1 MIIGSHN
8 SWSYLRPKK
17 RWMRLIAF
25 TARCQRVD
33 IRKQYELGV
42 RCFDLRFRVEIVTK
56 VVAHGPIVYTELGWD
71 SELKWSILSDL
82 LWLNEKG
89 DCYVRVI
96 HEARTKSQHSELGD
110 YIFRNECESLENCFK
125 NIKWWC
131 GRNLYN
137 WERDYKFKGEEPTC
151 QETYGSVVPGK
162 KWLYGWWP
170 WLYARTH
177 NRKIR
182 ERGTD
187 KDILLIDYVDI

>member
-1 MIIGSHN
+1 
-8 SWSYLRPKK
+8 
-17 RWMRLIAF
+17 MRLIAF

-33 IRKQYELGV
+33 IKKQYALGV
-42 RCFDLRFRVEIVTK
+42 RCFDLRVRFNRHGLGI
-56 VVAHGPIVYTELGWD
+56 VAHGMVEYCFTASKIYGDLSWLD
-71 SELKWSILSDL
+71 SQ
-82 LWLNEKG
+82 G
-89 DCYVRVI
+89 DCMVRVLL
-96 HEARTKSQHSELGD
+96 EVRSSRRYNKRNVTL
-110 YIFRNECESLENCFK
+110 FRQFCSRIEDSYT
-125 NIKWWC
+125 NIRFWC

-137 WERDYKFKGEEPTC
+137 WQRDYTFKGDEPTC

>member
-1 MIIGSHN
+1 MVIGSHN

-17 RWMRLIAF
+17 WWMRLIAF

-33 IRKQYELGV
+33 IKKQYELGV
-42 RCFDLRFRVEIVTK
+42 RCFDLRFRFKRHMDMEI
-56 VVAHGPIVYTELGWD
+56 AHGPVVY
-71 SELKWSILSDL
+71 DL
-82 LWLNEKG
+82 TGFFAGQDLYFLDQKG

-96 HEARTKSQHSELGD
+96 HEVRTEEQYTKTAVEL
-110 YIFRNECESLENCFK
+110 FQAECEGIERRFK
-125 NIKWWC
+125 NIQFWC

-137 WERDYKFKGEEPTC
+137 WERDYTFKGDEPTC